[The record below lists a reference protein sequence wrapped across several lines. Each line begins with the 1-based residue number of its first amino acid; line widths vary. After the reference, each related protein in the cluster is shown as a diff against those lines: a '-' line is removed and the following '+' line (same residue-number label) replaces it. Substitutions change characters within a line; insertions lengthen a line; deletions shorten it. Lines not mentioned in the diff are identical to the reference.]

1 MRIESNSKY
10 IQSAVIP
17 FRVKNNQIEI
27 LLITSL
33 NSGKWIFPKGIVE
46 DNLTAQESALKEA
59 FEEAGVEGEV
69 LDILIGDYSY
79 DKWGGTCH
87 VQVYPLHVKK
97 IFDQWL
103 ESGERKRCW
112 TSQDEALNLVEKP
125 DLKKLLLKFNKL
137 SKSLKSYISN
147 DLL

>member
-17 FRVKNNQIEI
+17 FRVKKNQIEI

-87 VQVYPLHVKK
+87 VRVYPLHVKK

-103 ESGERKRCW
+103 ESEERKRCW
-112 TSQDEALNLVEKP
+112 TSPDDALNLVEKP

-147 DLL
+147 NQV